1 MSVLVRCPNPQ
12 CSRSYR
18 VNAEHLGKRFKCQAC
33 HTQFAATAAANE
45 RAAGPLAGEAIGPQG
60 PANTQTIGSLL
71 DELTD
76 ADIHRANASPTVST
90 ALKASENEL
99 LQSHMPKSI
108 PVQRNSGS
116 GNAGRSMLAAPSFI
130 MFFVCLIIAAVSGA
144 FAIVSRFFFRTFFLA
159 RFATSSDDS
168 DAMGGMALIWMISV
182 GVFLG
187 GLAAAVFWYWLGETI
202 RLGRAARLSDIFT
215 EDELYQA
222 SVGAEHADRHVPV
235 AGLVAAGVTM
245 SVVLLGFSA
254 YIIFSVVYHFLS
266 H

>member
-182 GVFLG
+182 GVF
-187 GLAAAVFWYWLGETI
+187 
-202 RLGRAARLSDIFT
+202 FT